1 MINTL
6 DPATLISWDQI
17 PIAVAETEEAA
28 RLALSVPESVG
39 KRSGDLVKMRL
50 AIVRSFAAW
59 LPAILA
65 VSLLWALLP
74 AAVDGGSQDPAQP
87 AEAPAKGTIAVGAAV
102 VLKTPGTPIFDGG
115 RQVPSD
121 NDLFFTVIETENDR
135 LLVTSRDGKRRGWVF
150 REQAVPLE
158 TAADYFA
165 QALANDHS
173 DIDALWMRARLLLYK
188 NELDLALPSLDKAI
202 RLQPDQ
208 ARLYVTR
215 GLVHSL
221 RQQPDRAIEDC
232 DKAIRLDPRSAQAYV
247 VRAGAWLAK
256 NELERARAD
265 LEQVLRLDHVN
276 PPAPESGA
284 RGAIPQGVKDPG
296 AAGAQARPFRADP
309 RSAAELV
316 ARGNDLLE
324 SREYDDAIADFTEAI
339 KLDPNCAPAFIGRGR
354 VWARKHY
361 RDRELADYSE
371 AIRIEPNNPS
381 YRVARGE
388 SWSAQGRH
396 AQAMDDYNEAL
407 RLDPNNPS
415 RWVSRGNEWRRHL
428 KLDDAI
434 ADYTRATQI
443 DPRYI
448 LAYIERG
455 NTYKQRRAFGQAI
468 QEFAGLTRLDPDNP
482 LVHQTLARMLATC
495 NEAVFRNGALAVTE
509 ARRACELSHWH
520 DPDALD
526 TLAAACA
533 EVGDFTAAI
542 KWQTEALKLIRQNAP
557 SLLQQKASSS
567 GGGRRGVGF
576 EDRLSFYKS
585 RKPTRE

>member
-1 MINTL
+1 
-6 DPATLISWDQI
+6 
-17 PIAVAETEEAA
+17 
-28 RLALSVPESVG
+28 VPESVAEV
-39 KRSGDLVKMRL
+39 SGDRVKMRFTM
-50 AIVRSFAAW
+50 VRLFAAW
-59 LPAILA
+59 LPAVLGI
-65 VSLLWALLP
+65 SLLWPLAP
-74 AAVDGGSQDPAQP
+74 ATVDGGSQDPAQP

-121 NDLFFTVIETENDR
+121 NDLFLTVEETEDDR

-150 REQAVPLE
+150 REQAIPLE

-173 DIDALWMRARLLLYK
+173 DVDALWMRARLLLYK

-215 GLVHSL
+215 GLVHSR
-221 RQQPDRAIEDC
+221 RQQPERAIEDC
-232 DKAIRLDPRSAQAYV
+232 DKAIRLEPRSAQAYV

-256 NELERARAD
+256 NELDRARAD

-276 PPAPESGA
+276 PPAPE
-284 RGAIPQGVKDPG
+284 RGAAGADAQGEKNPG
-296 AAGAQARPFRADP
+296 EKGAQARPFQADP
-309 RSAAELV
+309 RTAAELV
-316 ARGNDLLE
+316 ARGNDLLA
-324 SREYDDAIADFTEAI
+324 SREYDDAFADFTEAI

-361 RDRELADYSE
+361 RDRELADYSV
-371 AIRIEPNNPS
+371 AIRIEPNNAS

-396 AQAMDDYNEAL
+396 DQAMDDYNEAL

-428 KLDDAI
+428 KLDEAV
-434 ADYTRATQI
+434 ADYTRATQL

-448 LAYIERG
+448 PAYIERG

-468 QEFAGLTRLDPDNP
+468 QEFAGLTRLEPDNP
-482 LVHQTLARMLATC
+482 LVHQILARILATC
-495 NEAVFRNGALAVTE
+495 HEPEFRNGRLAVTE
-509 ARRACELSHWH
+509 ATRACELSHWR

-533 EVGDFTAAI
+533 EVGDFTAAVQ
-542 KWQTEALKLIRQNAP
+542 WQTEALKLIRQHAP

-567 GGGRRGVGF
+567 GGGQRGLGF